1 MRANTTKGRTFTES
15 ARRAQIVSAAIAVI
29 AEHGY
34 AAASFTRIAK
44 QAGLSSTGMI
54 SYHFANKDDLIGE
67 VLIETTT
74 VAFQF
79 ISPRMEAVTGYR
91 AKLRARLESNMELV
105 REHPA
110 HVKAL
115 IEIAT
120 NAPKTPDFVD
130 ERFGLFSNHLRAGQA
145 AGEFGPFLPESVA
158 VAIIGAIDAT
168 VITLVHNPEFDAVV
182 AGRELADT
190 FDRATRP

>member
-1 MRANTTKGRTFTES
+1 MRANATKGRTFTES